1 MDGVFAAGDVI
12 TGTRFLID
20 AIAGARDVAV
30 LMDKYLGG
38 DGNIAE
44 TLVERH
50 ADGNI
55 GPADHMADK
64 PRNELEHKAAGE
76 RRRSFEVVTNGFTCD
91 QAACESGR
99 CLQCDLRLQIQR
111 PRLWTEFEKKEG

>member
-1 MDGVFAAGDVI
+1 MFAAGDVI

-20 AIAGARDVAV
+20 AIAGAREVAV

-38 DGNIAE
+38 DGNIVE
-44 TLVERH
+44 TLAERH
-50 ADGNI
+50 ADGKI
-55 GPADHMADK
+55 GPADHMAEQ
-64 PRNELEHKAAGE
+64 PRNELTHKEAEE
-76 RRRSFEVVTNGFTCD
+76 RRHNFAPVTEGFTCD

-99 CLQCDLRLQIQR
+99 CLQCDLRLQIHR